1 VPGFAKAA
9 AFVYSSPMTISNA
22 LQDALTIG
30 QGPNSGRTARL
41 LAVSGLRV
49 AAVCR
54 QNDAGIAKD
63 ATNAAAVM
71 ASVPDHA
78 VLAMA
83 TASSRIAAF
92 SAHDRTQGW
101 IST

>member
-1 VPGFAKAA
+1 
-9 AFVYSSPMTISNA
+9 MTRSNA
-22 LQDALTIG
+22 LQDVLTIG
-30 QGPNSGRTARL
+30 QGPNGRHTAWL

-54 QNDAGIAKD
+54 QNDAGIATY

-78 VLAMA
+78 LLAMA